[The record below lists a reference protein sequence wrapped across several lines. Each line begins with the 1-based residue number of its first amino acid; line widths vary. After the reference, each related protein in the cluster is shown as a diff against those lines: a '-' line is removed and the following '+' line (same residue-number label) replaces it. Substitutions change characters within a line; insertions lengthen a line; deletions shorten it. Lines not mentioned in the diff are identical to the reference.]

1 MGKRAKAKKDNL
13 PKPQNGRTKPP
24 SGLQSA
30 SLPKSKN
37 AGKKARAA
45 QRGAPHGAH
54 GADHVK
60 EGVGAADLGGETAE
74 EEEEASV
81 GTDEVD
87 DEDKAAP
94 RRHHVRMAYAD

>member
-24 SGLQSA
+24 SGLQST

-45 QRGAPHGAH
+45 QRALL
-54 GADHVK
+54 
-60 EGVGAADLGGETAE
+60 AAQLDGSGSGF
-74 EEEEASV
+74 ASAFSASQKK
-81 GTDEVD
+81 
-87 DEDKAAP
+87 KAS
-94 RRHHVRMAYAD
+94 RGKFAY